1 VRETTDAMHPTNPR
15 RRPWP
20 TVLLLVVTAVLL
32 ALFAVVLIAPPAG
45 AHTLDA
51 SSYQTRVVTPGP
63 SPLPWPAGAAL
74 LAMAVV
80 AAGRT
85 HNLDDPDLLGGA

>member
-1 VRETTDAMHPTNPR
+1 MHPTNPR

-45 AHTLDA
+45 ALALGAGT
-51 SSYQTRVVTPGP
+51 YQTRVLAPGP
-63 SPLPWPAGAAL
+63 SPLPWLAGAAS

-85 HNLDDPDLLGGA
+85 GNLDDPDLLGGA